1 MIRSA
6 RKYFAIVP
14 RRTVRALRRGLLAA
28 VWAELK
34 RLNTFGL
41 RGGGSNLSR
50 SARAARVR
58 AALARKY
65 RDRSPCC

>member
-6 RKYFAIVP
+6 RKHLTTTQ
-14 RRTVRALRRGLLAA
+14 RRAVRALRRGLLAA
-28 VWAELK
+28 LWAELK

-41 RGGGSNLSR
+41 RGGGHLSR
-50 SARAARVR
+50 AARAARVR

>member
-28 VWAELK
+28 VWMELK

-41 RGGGSNLSR
+41 RGGGQLSR
-50 SARAARVR
+50 AARAARVR

>member
-14 RRTVRALRRGLLAA
+14 RRTVRALRSGLLAA

-41 RGGGSNLSR
+41 RGGGHLSR

>member
-1 MIRSA
+1 MIRSTHKHLA
-6 RKYFAIVP
+6 TTP
-14 RRTVRALRRGLLAA
+14 RRAVRALRRGLLAA
-28 VWAELK
+28 LWAELK

-41 RGGGSNLSR
+41 RGGGQLSR
-50 SARAARVR
+50 TARAARVR

>member
-6 RKYFAIVP
+6 RKHLALVP
-14 RRTVRALRRGLLAA
+14 RRAFRALRRGLLAA
-28 VWAELK
+28 VWVELK

-41 RGGGSNLSR
+41 RGGGHLNR
-50 SARAARVR
+50 AERAARVR